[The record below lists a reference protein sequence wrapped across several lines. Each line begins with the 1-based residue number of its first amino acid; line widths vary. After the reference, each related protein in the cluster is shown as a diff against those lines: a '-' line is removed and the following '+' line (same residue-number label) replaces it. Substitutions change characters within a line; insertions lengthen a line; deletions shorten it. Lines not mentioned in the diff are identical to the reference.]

1 MPRRRLTVCLFSD
14 DRGNVLMLYDAPEDM
29 DEAICTIVRDTLG
42 EDTGIA
48 LEPLASLTRLAETYD
63 AAMERRQASRQL
75 SPVVEAAKKFIGQHY
90 AEPALGLND
99 VAGALGL
106 HPSYLSRLM
115 KQELGMPFSK
125 YLTNVRI
132 SKAIEL
138 MRDPNRRIWQVAEA
152 VGYSGGNYFS
162 VAFKK
167 VLGVAPADY
176 RLEEQRR

>member
-1 MPRRRLTVCLFSD
+1 M
-14 DRGNVLMLYDAPEDM
+14 
-29 DEAICTIVRDTLG
+29 
-42 EDTGIA
+42 
-48 LEPLASLTRLAETYD
+48 
-63 AAMERRQASRQL
+63 
-75 SPVVEAAKKFIGQHY
+75 
-90 AEPALGLND
+90 
-99 VAGALGL
+99 AGALGL